1 LLLSVFIFNLF
12 QKIFILISMR
22 FKFPFD
28 CGFGVV
34 THSVKV
40 TCLAA
45 MTMSLR
51 VEIPSP
57 SADIVGDLAR

>member
-1 LLLSVFIFNLF
+1 
-12 QKIFILISMR
+12 MR

-28 CGFGVV
+28 CGFAVV

-57 SADIVGDLAR
+57 SADMWVTWRVRSWRRGC